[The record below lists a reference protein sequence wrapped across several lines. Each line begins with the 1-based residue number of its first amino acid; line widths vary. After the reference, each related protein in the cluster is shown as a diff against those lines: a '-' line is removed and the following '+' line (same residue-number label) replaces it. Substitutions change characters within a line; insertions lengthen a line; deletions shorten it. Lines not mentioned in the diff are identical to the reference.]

1 MSDKLVVIYT
11 PFASDW
17 HSPLEE
23 VGSKEV
29 RWKYFSDQNRPF
41 WQRILKRPN
50 FNTAFAGLRAVL
62 YVKRHNARL
71 LVTIG
76 PRRPE
81 NIAGLELPP
90 HVHVLRNTARPP
102 RVGPP
107 RLFPLYTH
115 RLGKRG
121 RRVSAFMA
129 AQSY

>member
-62 YVKRHNARL
+62 YVKRTTPGCWSRS
-71 LVTIG
+71 V
-76 PRRPE
+76 RD
-81 NIAGLELPP
+81 GLKI
-90 HVHVLRNTARPP
+90 LR
-102 RVGPP
+102 GSSC
-107 RLFPLYTH
+107 LH
-115 RLGKRG
+115 RTR
-121 RRVSAFMA
+121 AP
-129 AQSY
+129 